1 MPTPDFRPEAG
12 GKFHPVDYQ
21 LKHHVASWAAIKANP
36 RIWGAFVWLM
46 FDCGSD
52 NRREGARDGLN
63 DKGLVAFDHKT
74 VKPAYE
80 FYRREWNRPAAAS
93 ARMTVVA
100 TNDFQAAIDAVAAA
114 GGGTVRVPPGDYV
127 TGGVWLKSHVT
138 LELSEGARLVSNGDL
153 ATYANRRA
161 MVYAENAEDVALV
174 GRGEVCGSGEKF
186 PARDNASGRPF
197 DVLFRTC
204 RDFRIEGVRLTDSAA

>member
-63 DKGLVAFDHKT
+63 DKGLVAFDHRP
-74 VKPAYE
+74 VRPAYE

-100 TNDFQAAIDAVAAA
+100 TNDFQAAIDAMASRRMRQCVKVPFRSSCGVTRI
-114 GGGTVRVPPGDYV
+114 GGGTGPWP
-127 TGGVWLKSHVT
+127 
-138 LELSEGARLVSNGDL
+138 
-153 ATYANRRA
+153 
-161 MVYAENAEDVALV
+161 
-174 GRGEVCGSGEKF
+174 
-186 PARDNASGRPF
+186 
-197 DVLFRTC
+197 RT
-204 RDFRIEGVRLTDSAA
+204 